1 MLNAIDFY
9 NNLII
14 LNKKNYMKHSRGT
27 EIKIPK
33 FTNYNVS
40 FGAIN
45 KLNPKSL
52 YIKLTAWALPISTED
67 KNYKILIRKINKQIK
82 TKMYFH
88 LNGDNFNV
96 HKTMVHFNMRESG
109 IKYGK
114 ASFMNCEITL
124 FQLNNHLLKS
134 DILMKD
140 LIKITDL
147 IINEILEDNEIFNFY
162 KRKTL
167 TKNKIKKLNL
177 VD

>member
-96 HKTMVHFNMRESG
+96 HKTMVHFNMRES
-109 IKYGK
+109 
-114 ASFMNCEITL
+114 
-124 FQLNNHLLKS
+124 
-134 DILMKD
+134 
-140 LIKITDL
+140 
-147 IINEILEDNEIFNFY
+147 
-162 KRKTL
+162 
-167 TKNKIKKLNL
+167 
-177 VD
+177 